1 MTNEQK
7 RDLGSEILK
16 NMNVTKE
23 QYIEMC
29 KLCDELDLN
38 RPEAE
43 PEEPSWGDVLGAEN
57 N

>member
-7 RDLGSEILK
+7 RDLGSEVLK

-43 PEEPSWGDVLGAEN
+43 PEEPSWNDVLGTEN